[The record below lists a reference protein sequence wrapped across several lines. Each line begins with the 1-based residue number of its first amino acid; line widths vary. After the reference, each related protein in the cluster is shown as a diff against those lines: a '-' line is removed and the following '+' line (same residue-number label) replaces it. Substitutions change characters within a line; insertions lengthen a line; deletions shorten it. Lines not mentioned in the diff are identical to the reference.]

1 MSESLQGSKKP
12 TDHHTKPLG
21 QQKLQSPQRPR
32 PSGHHSLSLSLSL
45 FLPMLSGCP
54 FRSSKT
60 TDDISKKT
68 GTQKVDFLGTSNF
81 GSDMRLSPRIRW
93 NLIRRKVL
101 KKSTFCGPPILV
113 LTWGCHLESDEISKN
128 EGAQKVGFLGL
139 QNTGP
144 SRRCPRK
151 FKFWEFWLPTKTFH
165 HALDPTKW
173 HL

>member
-1 MSESLQGSKKP
+1 MTEGKINSILGAMSKMIQNVWKSPGFQKAHRPPYQATWAAEASVSTAP
-12 TDHHTKPLG
+12 TAFWP
-21 QQKLQSPQRPR
+21 PF
-32 PSGHHSLSLSLSL
+32 SLSLSLSL

-101 KKSTFCGPPILV
+101 KKSTFWGPPILV

-144 SRRCPRK
+144 SRRCPK
-151 FKFWEFWLPTKTFH
+151 EI
-165 HALDPTKW
+165 
-173 HL
+173 